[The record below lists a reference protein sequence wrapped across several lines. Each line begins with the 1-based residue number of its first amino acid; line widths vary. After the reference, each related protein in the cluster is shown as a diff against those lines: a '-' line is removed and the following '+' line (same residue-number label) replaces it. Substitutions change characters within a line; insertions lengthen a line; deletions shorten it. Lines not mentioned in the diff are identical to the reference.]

1 MLLTSV
7 QMLGLAVDR
16 PGCMHQSV
24 FFSDLFFF
32 VSQNV
37 SNKTEIAVD

>member
-24 FFSDLFFF
+24 FSMTFFF